1 MLANPGEKHPD
12 HIGALPPIKNQFDAN
27 GDYTEYSWSFESSE
41 LTLFGSPY
49 LTYRSMALYEN
60 DDDLG
65 EGKGSSKK
73 DGNVGR
79 MIACCN
85 IKDDF
90 GEP

>member
-1 MLANPGEKHPD
+1 MLAAPGEKHPD
-12 HIGALPPIKNQFDAN
+12 HLGALPHIKDQFLPDGTPDPDVN
-27 GDYTEYSWSFESSE
+27 WQFESAD

-65 EGKGSSKK
+65 LGKGSSKK

-85 IKDDF
+85 ITPSDD
-90 GEP
+90 